1 MNYFMSVCGFR
12 AITPERSGLVSAART
27 RIPAAN
33 YMCGILKYSEINH
46 IASIH
51 LMPVSLRPREEY
63 SSCKSVS
70 TGFFF
75 LVVCR
80 LQEQEQELNL
90 AIKEATAK
98 VSHFSSS
105 W

>member
-1 MNYFMSVCGFR
+1 MSAV
-12 AITPERSGLVSAART
+12 RT

-33 YMCGILKYSEINH
+33 YMCGILKYLEINH

-51 LMPVSLRPREEY
+51 LIPVSLRPRVEY
-63 SSCKSVS
+63 SSCKSVT
-70 TGFFF
+70 TGFF

-98 VSHFSSS
+98 VSHFSSQLIS
-105 W
+105 IW